1 MITFK
6 QHLSEARK
14 KQNPADYPR
23 VQNALAGR
31 KRKVMFSD
39 DKPEKKARKGAPI
52 MVKTKKD

>member
-23 VQNALAGR
+23 VQNASAGR

-39 DKPEKKARKGAPI
+39 DKPKAMSLRRWNCHE
-52 MVKTKKD
+52 